1 MESVQEIAPEAQ
13 QILSDPRALRGSILM
28 EHLRGND
35 SLDGYSSLCD
45 IFGKEF
51 MEYNHFLY
59 WFDGLADGTLTLD
72 SIDRFSPQAVP
83 RSFQATIDKIT
94 NIKDVY
100 VYFGEFVI
108 FVNENQWRYHN
119 RGEDFTL
126 VTFDSTDYEEKYD
139 YLVDNKMP

>member
-1 MESVQEIAPEAQ
+1 MYYLKKNAIES
-13 QILSDPRALRGSILM
+13 
-28 EHLRGND
+28 
-35 SLDGYSSLCD
+35 
-45 IFGKEF
+45 
-51 MEYNHFLY
+51 
-59 WFDGLADGTLTLD
+59 LTLPPPLYFPVFCEHNALY
-72 SIDRFSPQAVP
+72 RFSPQAVP